1 MQTKSPSR
9 HSPFGSSSKGDES
22 RELNPERILM
32 RSLPFPYVTVMTYQV
47 GKTCNISSAEEA
59 AENLMMNWPIKTGA
73 QLLAARLACLDAL
86 EGKIL
91 CSAAREAFIEA
102 AREAGIYMSGSKG
115 SSSHRLLRGRC
126 NTIQGHS
133 AYRIRTIPKPCS
145 LRACGNAQTI
155 RLELFPGI
163 R

>member
-47 GKTCNISSAEEA
+47 GKTCNISSVEEA

-102 AREAGIYMSGSKG
+102 AREAGIYVG
-115 SSSHRLLRGRC
+115 
-126 NTIQGHS
+126 QQ
-133 AYRIRTIPKPCS
+133 RI
-145 LRACGNAQTI
+145 
-155 RLELFPGI
+155 
-163 R
+163 